1 MNLILLYIF
10 FIIYFYYN
18 FTCNFILFHPVT
30 LITHFKMMYFAI
42 CLSVRADGEFIILSK
57 IFLLEYS
64 LVDNLFNIRISFE
77 TWFPNVPKLPIKKLD
92 RKEESILNTEGI
104 TFSIFLFKWKWKF
117 TNLTKRRFHYTKNCK
132 ICNLSKIQYL
142 YS

>member
-1 MNLILLYIF
+1 MNLILFNSTIHYTFLLQFNMQCHSISSCHV
-10 FIIYFYYN
+10 N
-18 FTCNFILFHPVT
+18 NSS
-30 LITHFKMMYFAI
+30 FKMMYFAI
-42 CLSVRADGEFIILSK
+42 CLSVKADGEFIILSK

-132 ICNLSKIQYL
+132 ICNLPKIQYI
-142 YS
+142 